1 MRTLIMSFELKIR
14 DAITPQGQ
22 RLAIIPI
29 EGRLD
34 TLVTMDVRNKI
45 QQVVDFGY
53 PNLLL
58 DLSQVTSFDSSG
70 IGVLV
75 SSLRKCKASGGQ
87 LALFGLPD
95 VVTIALEACGMQQ
108 LFPSFPDEETA
119 IALFPSV

>member
-1 MRTLIMSFELKIR
+1 MSFELKIR

-34 TLVTMDVRNKI
+34 SMVTMTVRNKI
-45 QQVVDFGY
+45 QQIVDFGY

-75 SSLRKCKASGGQ
+75 STMRKCKAAGGHM
-87 LALFGLPD
+87 AIFGLPD
-95 VVTIALEACGMQQ
+95 VVTIALEACGMEL
-108 LFPSFPDEETA
+108 LFPSFSNEENA
-119 IALFPSV
+119 IENFPSA

>member
-1 MRTLIMSFELKIR
+1 MSFELKIR

-22 RLAIIPI
+22 RLAIVPI

-34 TLVTMDVRNKI
+34 SIVTMDVRSKI
-45 QQVVDFGY
+45 QQIVDFGY

-75 SSLRKCKASGGQ
+75 STMRKCKAAGGCM
-87 LALFGLPD
+87 AICRSPD
-95 VVTIALEACGMQQ
+95 VVTIALEACGMVP
-108 LFPSFPDEETA
+108 LFPSFSDEETA
-119 IALFPSV
+119 IAHFPSA

>member
-1 MRTLIMSFELKIR
+1 MSFDLKIR

-22 RLAIIPI
+22 RLAIVPI

-34 TLVTMDVRNKI
+34 SIVNMDVRNKI
-45 QQVVDFGY
+45 QQIVDFGY

-58 DLSQVTSFDSSG
+58 DLHQITSFDSSG

-75 SSLRKCKASGGQ
+75 STMRKCKAAGGRM
-87 LALFGLPD
+87 AMFGLPD
-95 VVTIALEACGMQQ
+95 VVTIALEACGMVP

-119 IALFPSV
+119 ITNFPPA